1 MSGLNTVPAQIK
13 NSMAFKELDT
23 LSVDLKIRAS
33 KYFANKNQVDQF
45 GLWGSL
51 VQVIICLAAQTL
63 HPAFLVLAR
72 VESLHSL
79 YSLFKLCTGPN
90 LYYYDS
96 QKNVSVVHRKNLF
109 GESAIIG
116 KRIAVSVAPE

>member
-1 MSGLNTVPAQIK
+1 M
-13 NSMAFKELDT
+13 
-23 LSVDLKIRAS
+23 
-33 KYFANKNQVDQF
+33 DQF

-79 YSLFKLCTGPN
+79 YSLFKLCAGPD
-90 LYYYDS
+90 LYHYDS

-116 KRIAVSVAPE
+116 KRIAVIVAPEDVLKNVL